1 MNTAPIIRAHPA
13 AFPAYAPPSSAAYAA
28 AQLPHQHAAG
38 TSAVVVCVDAVDVV
52 PVSAVPGLSLDRG
65 KLLALGV

>member
-38 TSAVVVCVDAVDVV
+38 TSAVVVCVDAADK
-52 PVSAVPGLSLDRG
+52 PASAAPGLRKDRG
-65 KLLALGV
+65 KLPALGV